1 MRFPSIAVGVLLV
14 LALTACSSSLETNG
28 SESGQT
34 SPEPVATMGS
44 SLCETATSD
53 SIDLLDAALDRVERA
68 TTTAEIESVSDSI
81 VDLFSQAGTAMGT
94 NCAGAEA
101 GAALSQLIVWA
112 SDAASS
118 RPPVSASY
126 AGGFLS
132 SVCELEGVD
141 LTPSA
146 QVACAG

>member
-1 MRFPSIAVGVLLV
+1 MRVSSFAVGVLVV
-14 LALTACSSSLETNG
+14 LALTACSASETNG
-28 SESGQT
+28 NESGGQT
-34 SPEPVATMGS
+34 SSEPLATLGS
-44 SLCETATSD
+44 GLCETATSE

-68 TTTAEIESVSDSI
+68 TTVDEIEGLSDSI
-81 VDLFSQAGTAMGT
+81 VELFSQAGSAMGT

-101 GAALSQLIVWA
+101 GAALSELIVWA

-126 AGGFLS
+126 AEGFLG